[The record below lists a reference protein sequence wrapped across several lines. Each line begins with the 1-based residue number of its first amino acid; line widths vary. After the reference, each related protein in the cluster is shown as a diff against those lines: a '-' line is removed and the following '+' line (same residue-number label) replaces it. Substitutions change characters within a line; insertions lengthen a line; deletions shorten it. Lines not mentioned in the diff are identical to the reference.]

1 MKIPNVTIQQLLEA
15 GVHLGHK
22 TLRWNPKM
30 KKYIF
35 GKRDSIHIID
45 LTQTL
50 ELTKVALQK
59 VYETISNNGKILF
72 VSTKKQASEAI
83 AEVAKETDQYFV
95 NYRWLGGML
104 TNWGTISNSIKK
116 LKKLEIDLVAENR
129 GFTKKE
135 LLKMSVKKDKLQ
147 RSLGGIAEMKKVPDL
162 VFIIDTN
169 YESLAIQESVK
180 LGIPIIAIL
189 DSNSN
194 PDGIDFPIPGNDD
207 ARRAID
213 LYCNLI
219 KETIN
224 AAKKST
230 PKEDKKVDLKNDE
243 KSSKTIQEL
252 DREKLEN
259 KFSKDSKETLK
270 LMSDIEKV
278 KKLRELTGA
287 GFKDCNLAI
296 KESDGDIDKAIEI
309 LRVKGISKA
318 SKKMSR
324 DAKEGVIAVTENDK
338 QISLIEVNCET
349 DFVAKNDDFVNFVK
363 ELSDLNN
370 NVNSNVDELKKS
382 KMSNGQTVD
391 ENLVAL
397 IAKIGEKITIG
408 KTKTLSNEGTVKS
421 KYLHTIVKDNL
432 AKLAVAV
439 SLETSDNSDVVKNFG
454 KQLSMHIA
462 ASSPLALDQD
472 SIDQSIIDKEQEL
485 VTEELKNSGKPD
497 EIAKKISLGKMS
509 KFKEE
514 NALLS
519 QAWVMEPKKKVQDII
534 KELSIPDLKIKE
546 FVRFKIGE

>member
-1 MKIPNVTIQQLLEA
+1 
-15 GVHLGHK
+15 
-22 TLRWNPKM
+22 
-30 KKYIF
+30 
-35 GKRDSIHIID
+35 
-45 LTQTL
+45 
-50 ELTKVALQK
+50 
-59 VYETISNNGKILF
+59 
-72 VSTKKQASEAI
+72 
-83 AEVAKETDQYFV
+83 
-95 NYRWLGGML
+95 
-104 TNWGTISNSIKK
+104 
-116 LKKLEIDLVAENR
+116 
-129 GFTKKE
+129 
-135 LLKMSVKKDKLQ
+135 
-147 RSLGGIAEMKKVPDL
+147 
-162 VFIIDTN
+162 
-169 YESLAIQESVK
+169 
-180 LGIPIIAIL
+180 
-189 DSNSN
+189 
-194 PDGIDFPIPGNDD
+194 
-207 ARRAID
+207 
-213 LYCNLI
+213 
-219 KETIN
+219 
-224 AAKKST
+224 
-230 PKEDKKVDLKNDE
+230 
-243 KSSKTIQEL
+243 
-252 DREKLEN
+252 
-259 KFSKDSKETLK
+259 
-270 LMSDIEKV
+270 MSDIEKV

-296 KESDGDIDKAIEI
+296 KESDGDLDKAIEI

-370 NVNSNVDELKKS
+370 NVNSNVENLKKS
-382 KMSNGQTVD
+382 KMANGQSVE

-408 KTKTLSNEGTVKS
+408 KTKTLSNAGTVRS

-439 SLETSDNSDVVKNFG
+439 SLETNNNSDEVKNFG

-485 VTEELKNSGKPD
+485 VTEELKNSGKPE

-519 QAWVMEPKKKVQDII
+519 QAWVMEPKKKVQDIL
-534 KELSIPDLKIKE
+534 KELSIPELKIKE